1 MAGTCGLHV
10 QRGDALTVV
19 CATGGLRTHNERLG
33 EELRKPRDQQ
43 DPKGVGEPARAYG
56 ERKHREL
63 VKACALF
70 GITDVRVLPFPHHYL
85 RPSRELDQAI
95 ADIILELRPH
105 LLLTHATYAPAIK
118 GHSDTRPSD
127 HLTTGLAG
135 ADLRQW
141 LSGKLEAVRQDCG
154 ASGEPMP
161 ARLDF

>member
-1 MAGTCGLHV
+1 
-10 QRGDALTVV
+10 
-19 CATGGLRTHNERLG
+19 
-33 EELRKPRDQQ
+33 
-43 DPKGVGEPARAYG
+43 
-56 ERKHREL
+56 

-105 LLLTHATYAPAIK
+105 LLLTHATYASTIK

-127 HLTTGLAG
+127 HLTTGLA